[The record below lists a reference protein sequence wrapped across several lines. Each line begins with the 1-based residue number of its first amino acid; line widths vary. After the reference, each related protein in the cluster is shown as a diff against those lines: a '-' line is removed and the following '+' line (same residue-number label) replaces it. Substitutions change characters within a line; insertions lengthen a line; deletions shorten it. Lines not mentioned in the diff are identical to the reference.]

1 MTIVKHFNLFTK
13 HCQYGYNYRILMPKK
28 TKEAKIISGSRKKIE
43 REYHL
48 STEENKIKNNFI
60 KDFKKSLLIIIFIFT
75 LEIILYFVSMST
87 YVSDL
92 LRF

>member
-1 MTIVKHFNLFTK
+1 
-13 HCQYGYNYRILMPKK
+13 MPKK
-28 TKEAKIISGSRKKIE
+28 TKKAKIIAESRKKIDH
-43 REYHL
+43 EYHL
-48 STEENKIKNNFI
+48 SKEENNIKNNFI

-87 YVSDL
+87 YVSNL

>member
-1 MTIVKHFNLFTK
+1 
-13 HCQYGYNYRILMPKK
+13 MPKK
-28 TKEAKIISGSRKKIE
+28 TKEAKIISESRRKIKLLKPTVTGLQTE
-43 REYHL
+43 KTDHEYHL
-48 STEENKIKNNFI
+48 SKEENNIKNNFI